1 LKDAHVHFR
10 TILAFGTL
18 AFPIGMI
25 ALPVAIYLAPLYSGN
40 LGIGLGVVGTALIA
54 TRLLD
59 FVTDPLIGII
69 SDRWRP
75 SIGRRRVWLIIGT
88 LTLGGGIYMLF
99 CPPPGINAV
108 YFVVAVS
115 FAYFGLT
122 TVRLPYTAWAAE
134 LSPDYH
140 IRTKISSTT
149 QFFGISGLL
158 ASTLIPTYLI
168 AEYGASPADIMRA
181 IGWTIIIL
189 LPIMSTIVFFS
200 VPEPKAPPKSRNFDF
215 IAAAKMLAANGP
227 FVRLSLAGLV
237 AGLGEAFRQSTT
249 VFFARD
255 VVGLENIGQVYF
267 FYFTAGLIF
276 VPAWAW
282 LAKKIEKHNA
292 LILSLL
298 IVATTNGL
306 MYFVSSGDI
315 AAFYTLFI
323 LKGLCF
329 GGIVV
334 LPYAMIA
341 DTVDV
346 DTADTLDRQQGLFY
360 SVEAMVAKL
369 GSAVGA
375 GLPLILLSIVGYN
388 AAGET
393 DPDALYSITVIYSVF
408 PAAFVLIAAFM
419 VRGYSLTEAKQRE
432 LRSQIEQ
439 KQADAS
445 DEEPAKA

>member
-1 LKDAHVHFR
+1 MGDPRVKFR

-40 LGIGLGVVGTALIA
+40 LGIGLGVVGAALIA

-75 SIGRRRVWLIIGT
+75 SIGRRRVRLIIGS

-99 CPPPGINAV
+99 CPPPGVNAV

-168 AEYGASPADIMRA
+168 AQYGASPAEIMRA
-181 IGWTIIIL
+181 IGWTIIVL

-200 VPEPKAPPKSRNFDF
+200 VPEPEAPPKSKSFDF
-215 IAAAKMLAANGP
+215 KIAAKVLASNGA

-267 FYFTAGLIF
+267 FYFSAGLIF
-276 VPAWAW
+276 VPVWAW
-282 LAKKIEKHNA
+282 LAKRIEKHRA

-298 IVATTNGL
+298 IVAATNGL
-306 MYFVSSGDI
+306 MYFVSHGDI

-323 LKGLCF
+323 IKGLCF
-329 GGIVV
+329 GGVVV

-360 SVEAMVAKL
+360 SVEAMVQKL
-369 GSAVGA
+369 GTAVGA
-375 GLPLILLSIVGYN
+375 GLPLILLAVVGYN

-393 DPDALYSITVIYSVF
+393 DPDALHALALIYSFF
-408 PAAFVLIAAFM
+408 PAVFVLIAAFM
-419 VRGYSLTEAKQRE
+419 VRGYSLTEARQRE
-432 LRSQIEQ
+432 LRSEIAQ
-439 KQADAS
+439 KQSALS
-445 DEEPAKA
+445 NSQT

>member
-1 LKDAHVHFR
+1 MREISINFR
-10 TILAFGTL
+10 TILAFSTI

-25 ALPVAIYLAPLYSGN
+25 SLPVAIYLAPLYSGHI
-40 LGIGLGVVGTALIA
+40 GIGLGIVGAALIA

-88 LTLGGGIYMLF
+88 ITLGGGIYMLF
-99 CPPPGINAV
+99 CPPDGVNAV
-108 YFVVAVS
+108 YFVLAVS
-115 FAYFGLT
+115 FAYFGIT
-122 TVRLPYTAWAAE
+122 TLRLPYTAWAAE

-140 IRTKISSTT
+140 IRTKVSSTT
-149 QFFGISGLL
+149 QFFGICGLL

-168 AEYGASPADIMRA
+168 AQYGASPQEIMRA

-189 LPIMSTIVFFS
+189 LPITSTIVFFT
-200 VPEPKAPPKSRNFDF
+200 VPEPDAPPTRSSFNM
-215 IAAAKMLAANGP
+215 IAASKMLMSNGP

-267 FYFTAGLIF
+267 FYFVSGLVM

-282 LAKKIEKHNA
+282 LAKKIEKHRA
-292 LILSLL
+292 LFVALA
-298 IVATTNGL
+298 IVGVTNGL
-306 MYFVSSGDI
+306 MYFASAGDVLL
-315 AAFYTLFI
+315 FYILFVI
-323 LKGLCF
+323 KGMCF
-329 GGIVV
+329 GGVYV

-360 SVEAMVAKL
+360 SVEAMVQKL
-369 GSAVGA
+369 GGAVGA
-375 GLPLILLSIVGYN
+375 GLPLILLSMVGYT

-393 DPDALYSITVIYSVF
+393 DPEALHSLALIYSIF
-408 PAAFVLIAAFM
+408 PAIFVMIAAYM
-419 VRGYSLTEAKQRE
+419 IWNYSLTEAKQKQ
-432 LRSQIEQ
+432 LRDRIIE
-439 KQADAS
+439 KQSALN
-445 DEEPAKA
+445 EG

>member
-1 LKDAHVHFR
+1 MLSELSVKFR
-10 TILAFGTL
+10 TILAFGTI
-18 AFPIGMI
+18 AFPLGMI
-25 ALPVAIYLAPLYSGN
+25 SLPVAIYLAPLYSGHI
-40 LGIGLGVVGTALIA
+40 GIGLGVVGAGLIA

-69 SDRWRP
+69 SDRWQP

-88 LTLGGGIYMLF
+88 ITLGSGIYMLF
-99 CPPPGINAV
+99 CPPEGVNAV
-108 YFVVAVS
+108 YFVLAVS

-122 TVRLPYTAWAAE
+122 TLRLPYTAWAAE

-149 QFFGISGLL
+149 QFFGICGLL

-168 AEYGASPADIMRA
+168 AQSAASPAEIMRA
-181 IGWTIIIL
+181 IGWTIIVL
-189 LPIMSTIVFFS
+189 LPITSTIVFFT
-200 VPEPKAPPKSRNFDF
+200 VPEPKAPPASSNFNLV
-215 IAAAKMLAANGP
+215 AASKMLMSNGP
-227 FVRLSLAGLV
+227 FVRLSLAGRV

-267 FYFTAGLIF
+267 FYFVAGLIM

-282 LAKKIEKHNA
+282 LAKQIEKHRA
-292 LILSLL
+292 LFVALM
-298 IVATTNGL
+298 IVAVTNGS
-306 MYFVSSGDI
+306 MYFMSEGDI
-315 AAFYTLFI
+315 IGFYLLFVV
-323 LKGLCF
+323 KGMCF
-329 GGIVV
+329 GGVVV

-360 SVEAMVAKL
+360 SVEAMVQKL
-369 GSAVGA
+369 GTAVGA
-375 GLPLILLSIVGYN
+375 GLPLILLAVVGYN

-393 DPDALYSITVIYSVF
+393 DPGALHSLALIYSFF
-408 PAAFVLIAAFM
+408 PALFVLIAAYM
-419 VRGYSLTEAKQRE
+419 VWDYSLTEEKQKE
-432 LRSQIEQ
+432 LRDKIIQR
-439 KQADAS
+439 QAALND
-445 DEEPAKA
+445 K